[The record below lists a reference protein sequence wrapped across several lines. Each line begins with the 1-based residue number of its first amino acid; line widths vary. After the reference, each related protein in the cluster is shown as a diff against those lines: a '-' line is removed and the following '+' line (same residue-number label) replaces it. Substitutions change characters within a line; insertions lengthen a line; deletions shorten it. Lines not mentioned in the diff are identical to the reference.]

1 MVDDHIPLDDP
12 AFAKALEAVLESYAS
27 HGGINHIEGDNLP
40 SRERTVEVLLEIEEV
55 LFPGYYDKERLSRL
69 NVRYVIGDRLG
80 RIYHGLVEEI
90 TKARSHRHRCAAGRA
105 FDVHEDAEI
114 RKSSRESAMAF
125 IERIPEI
132 RERLRRDAEAALAG
146 DPAAESFVEVVM
158 SYPSIRAIAA
168 YRVAHILHQL
178 DVPLIPRI
186 MTEYQHSKTG
196 IDIHPGAQISAGL
209 FIDHGTG
216 VVIGETTVIGKWVKI
231 YQGVTLGALSVAK
244 QEDGSW
250 REGRRHPLIED
261 HVTLYAGATILG
273 GDTVIGEGSIIGGNV
288 WLTRT
293 VAANTK
299 VMINPPYL
307 VFEDLTNGKK
317 EKEPFPPS
325 S

>member
-12 AFAKALEAVLESYAS
+12 TFAAALEAVLESYAS

-40 SRERTVEVLLEIEEV
+40 SRERTVEVLLAIEEV

-80 RIYHGLVEEI
+80 RIYHVLMEEI
-90 TKARSHRHRCAAGRA
+90 TKARSHRHRCSDGKP
-105 FDVHEDAEI
+105 FDSREDVEI
-114 RKSSRESAMAF
+114 RDGARESAMAF
-125 IERIPEI
+125 IQRIPEI
-132 RERLRRDAEAALAG
+132 REMLRQDAEAALAG

-158 SYPSIRAIAA
+158 SYPSIRAIAT
-168 YRVAHILHQL
+168 YRVAHVLHEL

-196 IDIHPGAQISAGL
+196 IDIHPGATIAPGL

-216 VVIGETTVIGKWVKI
+216 VVIGETAVIGKHVKL
-231 YQGVTLGALSVAK
+231 YQGVTLGALSVAR

-250 REGRRHPLIED
+250 RPGRRHPLIED

-273 GDTVIGEGSIIGGNV
+273 GDTVIGTGSVIGGNV
-288 WLTRT
+288 WLTRS

-299 VMINPPYL
+299 VMISPPYL
-307 VFEDLTNGKK
+307 VFEDLMSGET
-317 EKEPFPPS
+317 EKEPLPPTS
-325 S
+325 